1 MTNWIVYDSM
11 TTFSIQKVA
20 NYIRE
25 FVILLIVGFF
35 AYTLVNKLLQFE
47 AFKLNIARTGLFE
60 GHWVNV
66 VAYFA
71 IVAEIASIS
80 LLVFVR
86 KWGIRFALAMMLS
99 FTLYIIYLAAT
110 GHYEVCGC
118 GGVLNGLKF
127 QWHLLINLVL
137 FFILLLYALYYRTP
151 SSAHKKKREQSIT

>member
-1 MTNWIVYDSM
+1 MVLTR
-11 TTFSIQKVA
+11 QKLF
-20 NYIRE
+20 YSIRE
-25 FVILLIVGFF
+25 FVVLVIVGFF

-47 AFKLNIARTGLFE
+47 AFKLNVARTGLFE
-60 GHWVNV
+60 EHWVSV

-71 IVAEIASIS
+71 IGAEIASIS

-86 KWGIRFALAMMLS
+86 KWGIRFALAMMLF
-99 FTLYIIYLAAT
+99 FTLYIIYLAST

-151 SSAHKKKREQSIT
+151 SSTHKKREQSIT

>member
-1 MTNWIVYDSM
+1 MASTRPK
-11 TTFSIQKVA
+11 FA
-20 NYIRE
+20 NSIRE
-25 FVILLIVGFF
+25 FIILLIVGFF

-47 AFKLNIARTGLFE
+47 AFKLNVARTGIFE
-60 GHWVNV
+60 GQWVSV

-80 LLVFVR
+80 LLVFAR
-86 KWGIRFALAMMLS
+86 KWGIRFALAMMLF
-99 FTLYIIYLAAT
+99 FTLYIIYLAST

-137 FFILLLYALYYRTP
+137 FFILLFYALYYRTP
-151 SSAHKKKREQSIT
+151 SSAHKKREQSIT

>member
-1 MTNWIVYDSM
+1 MVLTR
-11 TTFSIQKVA
+11 QKLF
-20 NYIRE
+20 YSIRE
-25 FVILLIVGFF
+25 FVVLVIVGFF

-60 GHWVNV
+60 RYWVNV

-80 LLVFVR
+80 LLVFAR

-99 FTLYIIYLAAT
+99 FTLYIIYLAST

-151 SSAHKKKREQSIT
+151 SSAHKKREQSIT